1 MAYTGI
7 LTRGASFNTIYN
19 DAPIA
24 REITMAGEHLG
35 LGTSGGVNYWLNIA
49 ALSTISPIIDDQGNF
64 TAGLSTAALPI
75 TYDGVGGYIKEES
88 TYMLINDAY
97 KLNHNNLDF
106 MSSAVPIMS
115 LLTVNDVVVTFT
127 QGVKAVVFNETT
139 RTELGI
145 VDTSGSTLTFGS
157 AQTIGN
163 IITAK
168 CLDANYNHSTK
179 HKLVIS

>member
-7 LTRGASFNTIYN
+7 LLRGANFNTIYN
-19 DAPIA
+19 DAPIS
-24 REITMAGEHLG
+24 REIVMAGEHLG
-35 LGTSGGVNYWLNIA
+35 FNTFGGVNYWLNIA
-49 ALSTISPIIDDQGNF
+49 ALSFISSITDNQGNYSPGF
-64 TAGLSTAALPI
+64 KTSDLPI
-75 TYDGVGGYIKEES
+75 TYDGVGYIKEES
-88 TYMLINDAY
+88 THMLINSAY
-97 KLNHNNLDF
+97 KFNYINLDF

-115 LLTVNDVVVTFT
+115 TLTVNDVVVTFT

-145 VDTSGSTLTFGS
+145 VDTSGTTLTFGA
-157 AQTIGN
+157 AQTIGD

-168 CLDANYNHSTK
+168 CLDADYNHSTK